1 MMRDRWGLILVVL
14 LVGVGG
20 CATAEQ
26 SPSATAQQSQRAPTS
41 TLGKLVATQRIIL
54 GYRESSIPFSS
65 VGAEQTPVGYSV
77 ELCNHIV
84 ADLQRQ
90 IPGLQVQWVPVT
102 VESRMP
108 ALLNGNID
116 LECGSTTK
124 TLARQEQVDF
134 SATTFLTGGS
144 LLTLAETPVGP
155 ELRNL
160 RIAVI
165 PGTTTEQVLRPAVT
179 QSGAAVQF
187 LAVADHAAGL
197 AALERKTADAYA
209 SDRIILIGLALAAP
223 NPARFALADRY
234 FSYEPYALMLR
245 RGDPAFRLAVNRV
258 LARLYR
264 SGQILEIYNHWFGRL
279 GTPNDLLLSLYAIEG
294 VPE

>member
-1 MMRDRWGLILVVL
+1 MRRGRWDLMLIGL
-14 LVGVGG
+14 LVAVGG
-20 CATAEQ
+20 CATV
-26 SPSATAQQSQRAPTS
+26 QSQTAPTS
-41 TLGKLVATQRIIL
+41 TLDKLTATRKIAL
-54 GYRESSIPFSS
+54 GYRESSIPFSY
-65 VGAEQTPVGYSV
+65 VGANQTPVGYSV
-77 ELCNHIV
+77 ELCTRV
-84 ADLQRQ
+84 VTDLQRQ
-90 IPGLQVQWVPVT
+90 IPNLQVQWVPVT
-102 VESRMP
+102 VESRIP
-108 ALLNGNID
+108 ALLNGTID

-134 SATTFLTGGS
+134 SLTTFLTGGS
-144 LLTLAETPVGP
+144 LLTLVEAPVGA

-165 PGTTTEQVLRPAVT
+165 PGTTTEQVLKTAVT

-187 LAVADHAAGL
+187 LAVPDHAAGL
-197 AALERKTADAYA
+197 AALEQQSADAYA

-264 SGQILEIYNHWFGRL
+264 SGQILEVYNHWFGRL
-279 GTPNDLLLSLYAIEG
+279 GTPSALLLSLYAIEG

>member
-1 MMRDRWGLILVVL
+1 MLVGL
-14 LVGVGG
+14 LVAVAG
-20 CATAEQ
+20 CATVQ
-26 SPSATAQQSQRAPTS
+26 NQPAPTS
-41 TLGKLVATQRIIL
+41 TLDKLTATRKIAL

-65 VGAEQTPVGYSV
+65 VGADQKPVGYSV
-77 ELCNHIV
+77 ELCSRIV

-90 IPGLQVQWVPVT
+90 IPDLQVQWVPVT
-102 VESRMP
+102 VESRIP
-108 ALLNGNID
+108 ALLNGTID

-134 SATTFLTGGS
+134 SVTTFLTGGS
-144 LLTLAETPVGP
+144 LLTLAEAPVGT
-155 ELRNL
+155 ELRNR

-165 PGTTTEQVLRPAVT
+165 PGTTTEQVLKTAVT
-179 QSGAAVQF
+179 QSGAAIQF
-187 LAVADHAAGL
+187 LAVPDHAAGL
-197 AALERKTADAYA
+197 AALEQQTADAYA

-223 NPARFALADRY
+223 NPTRFALAERY

-245 RGDPAFRLAVNRV
+245 RGDAAFRLAVNRV

-264 SGQILEIYNHWFGRL
+264 SGQILEVYNHWFGRL
-279 GTPNDLLLSLYAIEG
+279 GTPSALLLSLYAIEG

>member
-1 MMRDRWGLILVVL
+1 MMRGRWDLMLVVL
-14 LVGVGG
+14 LVAVGG
-20 CATAEQ
+20 CATVQNQ
-26 SPSATAQQSQRAPTS
+26 SAPASTAPTS
-41 TLGKLVATQRIIL
+41 TLDKLTATRKIAL
-54 GYRESSIPFSS
+54 GYRDSSIPFSY
-65 VGAEQTPVGYSV
+65 VGADQTPLGYSA
-77 ELCNHIV
+77 ELCTHIV

-90 IPGLQVQWVPVT
+90 IPNLQVQWVPVT
-102 VESRMP
+102 VETRIP
-108 ALLNGNID
+108 ALLNGTID

-134 SATTFLTGGS
+134 SVTTFLTGGS
-144 LLTLAETPVGP
+144 LLTLAEAPVGA

-165 PGTTTEQVLRPAVT
+165 PGTTTEQVLKTAVT

-187 LAVADHAAGL
+187 LAVPDHAAGL
-197 AALERKTADAYA
+197 AALEQRTADAYA

-264 SGQILEIYNHWFGRL
+264 SGQILEVYSHWFGRL
-279 GTPNDLLLSLYAIEG
+279 GTPSALLLSLYAIEG

>member
-1 MMRDRWGLILVVL
+1 MMRGRWGLMLVVL
-14 LVGVGG
+14 LVAVGG
-20 CATAEQ
+20 CATVQNQ
-26 SPSATAQQSQRAPTS
+26 SAPTSTAPTS
-41 TLGKLVATQRIIL
+41 TLDRLTGTRKIAP
-54 GYRESSIPFSS
+54 GYRDSSIPFSY
-65 VGAEQTPVGYSV
+65 VGADQTPMGYSV
-77 ELCNHIV
+77 ELCTHIV

-90 IPGLQVQWVPVT
+90 LPNLQVQWVPVT
-102 VESRMP
+102 VESRIP
-108 ALLNGNID
+108 ALLNGTID

-134 SATTFLTGGS
+134 SVTTFLTGGS
-144 LLTLAETPVGP
+144 LLTLAEAPVGA

-165 PGTTTEQVLRPAVT
+165 PGTTTEQVLKTAVT

-187 LAVADHAAGL
+187 LAVSDHAAGL
-197 AALERKTADAYA
+197 AALEQQTADA

-223 NPARFALADRY
+223 NPTRFALAERY
-234 FSYEPYALMLR
+234 FSYEPYAQMLR

-264 SGQILEIYNHWFGRL
+264 SGQILESYSHWFGRI
-279 GTPNDLLLSLYAIEG
+279 GTPSALLLSLYAIEG

>member
-1 MMRDRWGLILVVL
+1 M
-14 LVGVGG
+14 
-20 CATAEQ
+20 
-26 SPSATAQQSQRAPTS
+26 
-41 TLGKLVATQRIIL
+41 
-54 GYRESSIPFSS
+54 
-65 VGAEQTPVGYSV
+65 GYSV
-77 ELCNHIV
+77 ELCTHIA

-90 IPGLQVQWVPVT
+90 IPNLQVQWVPVT
-102 VESRMP
+102 VESRIP
-108 ALLNGNID
+108 ALLNGTID

-134 SATTFLTGGS
+134 SVTTFLTGGS
-144 LLTLAETPVGP
+144 LLTLTEAPVGA

-165 PGTTTEQVLRPAVT
+165 PGTTTEQVLKTAVT

-187 LAVADHAAGL
+187 LAVSDHAAGL
-197 AALERKTADAYA
+197 AALEQQTADAYA
-209 SDRIILIGLALAAP
+209 SDRIILIGLALAAS
-223 NPARFALADRY
+223 NPARFALAERY

-264 SGQILEIYNHWFGRL
+264 SGQILEIYSHWFGRL
-279 GTPNDLLLSLYAIEG
+279 GTPSALLLGLYAIEG

>member
-1 MMRDRWGLILVVL
+1 MLVGL
-14 LVGVGG
+14 LVAVGG
-20 CATAEQ
+20 CATVQ
-26 SPSATAQQSQRAPTS
+26 SPSAPTSTAPTS
-41 TLGKLVATQRIIL
+41 TLDKLTATRKIAV
-54 GYRESSIPFSS
+54 GYRDSSIPFSY
-65 VGAEQTPVGYSV
+65 VGSDQTPVGYSV
-77 ELCNHIV
+77 ELCTHIV

-90 IPGLQVQWVPVT
+90 IPNLQVQWVPVT
-102 VESRMP
+102 VESRIP
-108 ALLNGNID
+108 ALLNGTID

-134 SATTFLTGGS
+134 SVTTFLTGGS
-144 LLTLAETPVGP
+144 LLTLAGAPVGA

-165 PGTTTEQVLRPAVT
+165 PGTTTEQVLKTAVT

-187 LAVADHAAGL
+187 LAVSDHAAGL
-197 AALERKTADAYA
+197 AALEQQTADAYA
-209 SDRIILIGLALAAP
+209 SDRIILIGLALAAS
-223 NPARFALADRY
+223 NPARFALAERY

-264 SGQILEIYNHWFGRL
+264 SGQILEIYSHWFGRL
-279 GTPNDLLLSLYAIEG
+279 GTPSALLLGLYAIEG

>member
-1 MMRDRWGLILVVL
+1 MLVVL
-14 LVGVGG
+14 LVAVGG
-20 CATAEQ
+20 CTTMQNQ
-26 SPSATAQQSQRAPTS
+26 SAPTSTAPTS
-41 TLGKLVATQRIIL
+41 TLDKLTATRRIAL
-54 GYRESSIPFSS
+54 GYRDSSIPFSY
-65 VGAEQTPVGYSV
+65 VGADQTPVGYSV
-77 ELCNHIV
+77 ELCTHIV

-90 IPGLQVQWVPVT
+90 IPNLQVQWVPVT
-102 VESRMP
+102 VESRIP
-108 ALLNGNID
+108 ALLNGTID

-134 SATTFLTGGS
+134 SVTTFLTGGS
-144 LLTLAETPVGP
+144 LLTLTEAPVGA

-165 PGTTTEQVLRPAVT
+165 PGTTTEQVLKTAVT

-187 LAVADHAAGL
+187 LAVSDHAAGL
-197 AALERKTADAYA
+197 AALEQQTADAYA
-209 SDRIILIGLALAAP
+209 SDRIILIGLALAAS
-223 NPARFALADRY
+223 NPARFALAERY

-264 SGQILEIYNHWFGRL
+264 SGQILEIYSHWFGRL
-279 GTPNDLLLSLYAIEG
+279 GTPSALLLGLYAIEG

>member
-1 MMRDRWGLILVVL
+1 MLVL
-14 LVGVGG
+14 LVAVGG
-20 CATAEQ
+20 CATAQNQ
-26 SPSATAQQSQRAPTS
+26 SAPTSTAPTS
-41 TLGKLVATQRIIL
+41 TLDKLTTTRRIIL
-54 GYRESSIPFSS
+54 GYRESSIPFSY
-65 VGAEQTPVGYSV
+65 VGADQKPVGYSV
-77 ELCNHIV
+77 ELCTRIV

-90 IPGLQVQWVPVT
+90 IPNLQVQWVPVT
-102 VESRMP
+102 VESRIP
-108 ALLNGNID
+108 ALLNGTID

-144 LLTLAETPVGP
+144 LLTLAEAPVGT

-165 PGTTTEQVLRPAVT
+165 PGTTTEQALKKAVT

-187 LAVADHAAGL
+187 LAVSDHAAGL
-197 AALERKTADAYA
+197 AALEQQTADAYA

-279 GTPNDLLLSLYAIEG
+279 GPPSDLLLSLYAIEG
-294 VPE
+294 VPD